1 MNNVSFL
8 LLSFFATYFFLF
20 FSLKNNFFSVLID
33 YPNSR
38 KKHLNN
44 IPAIGGLVIFSVLIC
59 FLLLVNILDYNI
71 PHVPN
76 FYFLILSVSA
86 FFLLGL
92 IDDIYKLNVFLKLF
106 FQILICL
113 FSVLMIDFIGEFR
126 WPFLSM
132 LNLNYYSFIISLIF
146 MLIVINGINFLDGV
160 DGLLCVL
167 SIFMLLSFLLLNEMN
182 LIFFYMILIG
192 SLLAFLIF
200 NKPPAKVFLG
210 DSGSLL
216 IGSILVLLFFNY
228 SYQNSINNN
237 FVLPIIVLFLPI
249 IDFIYVVIIRFIKRG
264 SIYQRFINIFSAD
277 RKHIHYKVLNSTNSS
292 FKTVL
297 YMSSFNFIFLIY
309 LLIKNY
315 G

>member
-1 MNNVSFL
+1 MNNIFFL
-8 LLSFFATYFFLF
+8 LISFFVTYFFLF
-20 FSLKNNFFSVLID
+20 FSLRNNFFSVLID

-59 FLLLVNILDYNI
+59 FLLSVNILDYSI
-71 PHVPN
+71 PYVPK
-76 FYFLILSVSA
+76 FYIFILSVSA

-113 FSVLMIDFIGEFR
+113 FLLLMIDFIGEFK
-126 WPFLSM
+126 WPFLTM
-132 LNLNYYSFIISLIF
+132 LNLNDYSFIVSLMF
-146 MLIVINGINFLDGV
+146 MLILINGINFLDGV
-160 DGLLCVL
+160 DGLLCIL
-167 SIFMLLSFLLLNEMN
+167 SILMLLSFLILHEMN
-182 LIFFYMILIG
+182 FMFFYMILIG

-200 NKPPAKVFLG
+200 NISPAKVFLG

-216 IGSILVLLFFNY
+216 IGSILVLLFFDY
-228 SYQNSINNN
+228 SFQNSANNN
-237 FVLPIIVLFLPI
+237 FFIPIVVLFLPI
-249 IDFIYVVIIRFIKRG
+249 IDFIYVVIIRFIKGG

-277 RKHIHYKVLNSTNSS
+277 RNHIHYKVLNSTNSS

>member
-1 MNNVSFL
+1 MNNIFFL
-8 LLSFFATYFFLF
+8 LISFFFTYFFLF
-20 FSLKNNFFSVLID
+20 FALKNNFFSVLID

-59 FLLLVNILDYNI
+59 FILSVNILGYAI
-71 PHVPN
+71 PHVSS
-76 FYFLILSVSA
+76 FYFLFLSVSA

-113 FSVLMIDFIGEFR
+113 FSVLMIDFISEFK
-126 WPFLSM
+126 WPFLSL
-132 LNLNYYSFIISLIF
+132 LNLNDYSFIISLIF

-160 DGLLCVL
+160 DGLLCVV

-237 FVLPIIVLFLPI
+237 FFLPIIVLFLPI
-249 IDFIYVVIIRFIKRG
+249 IDFIYVVIIRFAKPG

-277 RKHIHYKVLNSTNSS
+277 RKHIHYKILNSTNSS
-292 FKTVL
+292 FKTVIC
-297 YMSSFNFIFLIY
+297 MSSFNFIFLIY

>member
-59 FLLLVNILDYNI
+59 FILSVNILDYTI
-71 PHVPN
+71 PHVPS
-76 FYFLILSVSA
+76 FYFFLLSVSA

-106 FQILICL
+106 FQIVICL
-113 FSVLMIDFIGEFR
+113 FSVLMIDFIGEFK
-126 WPFLSM
+126 WPFLSL
-132 LNLNYYSFIISLIF
+132 LNLNDYSFIISLIF

-237 FVLPIIVLFLPI
+237 FFLPIIVLFLPI
-249 IDFIYVVIIRFIKRG
+249 IDFIYVVIIRFAKPG

-277 RKHIHYKVLNSTNSS
+277 RKHIHYKILNSTNSS
-292 FKTVL
+292 FKTVIC
-297 YMSSFNFIFLIY
+297 MSSFNFIFLIY

>member
-59 FLLLVNILDYNI
+59 FIFLVNILDNTI
-71 PHVPN
+71 PHVPS
-76 FYFLILSVSA
+76 FYFLLLSVSA

-106 FQILICL
+106 FQIVICL
-113 FSVLMIDFIGEFR
+113 FSVLMIDFICEFK
-126 WPFLSM
+126 WPFLSF
-132 LNLNYYSFIISLIF
+132 LNLNDYSFIISLIF

-160 DGLLCVL
+160 DGLLCVV

-182 LIFFYMILIG
+182 LMFFYMILIG

-249 IDFIYVVIIRFIKRG
+249 IDFIYVVIIRFTKPG

-277 RKHIHYKVLNSTNSS
+277 RKHIHYKILSSTNSS
-292 FKTVL
+292 FKTVVC
-297 YMSSFNFIFLIY
+297 MSSFNFIFFIY

>member
-59 FLLLVNILDYNI
+59 FILSVNILGYTI
-71 PHVPN
+71 PHVSS
-76 FYFLILSVSA
+76 FYFLFLSVSA

-113 FSVLMIDFIGEFR
+113 FSVLMIDFISEFK
-126 WPFLSM
+126 WPFLSL
-132 LNLNYYSFIISLIF
+132 LNLNDYSFIISLIF

-160 DGLLCVL
+160 DGLLCVV

-249 IDFIYVVIIRFIKRG
+249 IDFIYVVIIRFTKPG

-277 RKHIHYKVLNSTNSS
+277 RKHIHYKILNSTNSS
-292 FKTVL
+292 FKTVIC
-297 YMSSFNFIFLIY
+297 MSSFNFIFLIY

>member
-59 FLLLVNILDYNI
+59 FLLLVNILNYNI

-113 FSVLMIDFIGEFR
+113 FSVLMIDFIGEFK

-160 DGLLCVL
+160 DGLLCVV

-237 FVLPIIVLFLPI
+237 FFLPIIVLFLPI
-249 IDFIYVVIIRFIKRG
+249 IDFIYVVIIRFTKPG

-277 RKHIHYKVLNSTNSS
+277 RKHIHYKILNSTNSS
-292 FKTVL
+292 FKTVIC
-297 YMSSFNFIFLIY
+297 MSSFNFIFLIY

>member
-92 IDDIYKLNVFLKLF
+92 IDDVYKLNVFLKLF

-113 FSVLMIDFIGEFR
+113 FSVLMIDFIGEFK

-237 FVLPIIVLFLPI
+237 FFLPIIVLFLPI
-249 IDFIYVVIIRFIKRG
+249 IDFIYVVIIRFTKTG
-264 SIYQRFINIFSAD
+264 SI
-277 RKHIHYKVLNSTNSS
+277 
-292 FKTVL
+292 
-297 YMSSFNFIFLIY
+297 
-309 LLIKNY
+309 
-315 G
+315 

>member
-59 FLLLVNILDYNI
+59 FILSVNILGYTI
-71 PHVPN
+71 PHVSS
-76 FYFLILSVSA
+76 FYFLFLSVSA

-113 FSVLMIDFIGEFR
+113 FSVLMIDFIGEFK
-126 WPFLSM
+126 WPFLSL
-132 LNLNYYSFIISLIF
+132 LNLNDYSFIISLIF

-160 DGLLCVL
+160 DGLLCVV

-249 IDFIYVVIIRFIKRG
+249 IDFIYVVIIRFTKPG

-277 RKHIHYKVLNSTNSS
+277 RKHIHYKILNSTNSS
-292 FKTVL
+292 FKTVIC
-297 YMSSFNFIFLIY
+297 MSSFNFIFLIY

>member
-59 FLLLVNILDYNI
+59 FILSVNILGYTI
-71 PHVPN
+71 PHVSS
-76 FYFLILSVSA
+76 FYFLFLFVSA

-113 FSVLMIDFIGEFR
+113 FSVLMIDFISEFK
-126 WPFLSM
+126 WPFLSL
-132 LNLNYYSFIISLIF
+132 LNLNDYSFIISLIF

-160 DGLLCVL
+160 DGLLCVV
-167 SIFMLLSFLLLNEMN
+167 SIFMLLSFLLLNAMN

-237 FVLPIIVLFLPI
+237 FFLPIIVLFLPI
-249 IDFIYVVIIRFIKRG
+249 IDFIYVVIIRFTKPG

-277 RKHIHYKVLNSTNSS
+277 RKHIHYKILNSTNSS
-292 FKTVL
+292 FKTVVC
-297 YMSSFNFIFLIY
+297 MSSFNFIFLIY